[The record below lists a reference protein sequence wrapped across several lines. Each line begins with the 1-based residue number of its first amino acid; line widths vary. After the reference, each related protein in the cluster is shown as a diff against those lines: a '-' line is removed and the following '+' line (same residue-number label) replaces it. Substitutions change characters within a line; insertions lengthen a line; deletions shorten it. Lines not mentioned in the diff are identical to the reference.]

1 MIRKL
6 SLAVAVA
13 TALSPVGVLALG
25 LGEIHSQSALNQ
37 AFKADIDLLSVSQ
50 EELQDVRVSLASREA
65 FEKAGMERPYLL
77 TGLKFTPMLTPAGKP
92 VISISSKDAIRE
104 PFLNFLIE
112 VNWPKGRLVRE
123 YTVLLDPPVTLQ
135 RAPQPV
141 TAPATTIAPT
151 TTQVGRS
158 RPAAV
163 TSSMS
168 GESGDREY
176 GPVQPNDNL
185 WTIAKGMQR
194 TD

>member
-77 TGLKFTPMLTPAGKP
+77 TGLKFTPMLT
-92 VISISSKDAIRE
+92 
-104 PFLNFLIE
+104 
-112 VNWPKGRLVRE
+112 
-123 YTVLLDPPVTLQ
+123 
-135 RAPQPV
+135 
-141 TAPATTIAPT
+141 
-151 TTQVGRS
+151 
-158 RPAAV
+158 
-163 TSSMS
+163 
-168 GESGDREY
+168 
-176 GPVQPNDNL
+176 
-185 WTIAKGMQR
+185 
-194 TD
+194 